1 MEHTKLRSIVI
12 LLALAVASSLVVVL
26 ALQKRDLLTRIDN
39 LTERI
44 RHPYVGMYVPAVT
57 LSAVTGDSVLLGGP
71 PLGHVQVL
79 FVFSTSC
86 QYCKASLPAWKQIA
100 AELAASD
107 RAEVVGVSTD
117 SVEPTRRYLVQH
129 GIELPVVS
137 FTDRRLLAMYRA
149 GTTPQTLI
157 IDADGRVGYSHLG
170 AVTEPVVIDSILNAA
185 ATAAA
190 RALEG
195 RPNYETAR

>member
-1 MEHTKLRSIVI
+1 MEHAKLRSII
-12 LLALAVASSLVVVL
+12 LVLALAVASSLVVAL
-26 ALQKRDLLTRIDN
+26 ALQKRDLMTRIDT

-71 PLGHVQVL
+71 PGGHVQVL

-86 QYCKASLPAWKQIA
+86 QYCKASLPAWKQIGA
-100 AELAASD
+100 QLAASEG
-107 RAEVVGVSTD
+107 AEVIGVSID
-117 SVEPTRRYLVQH
+117 SVETTRRYLKEN

-137 FTDRRLLAMYRA
+137 LTDQRLRALYRA
-149 GTTPQTLI
+149 GTTPQTTVV
-157 IDADGRVGYSHLG
+157 DAEGKVGYSHLG
-170 AVTEPVVIDSILNAA
+170 AVTDPVVVDSILNAA

-195 RPNYETAR
+195 RPNYEAAR